1 MVYKHQIA
9 IEKPTLLLDKDRAT
23 ANIDR
28 MVKKARDG
36 GVRFRPH
43 FKTHQSAEIGNWF
56 RQRGITSI
64 TVSSVDMA
72 NYFAGYGWGDITV
85 AFPVNLRQTKAINS
99 LAERVNLNVLVEST
113 FVAEQLSSCLLE
125 RVGVSLKIDCG
136 YHRTGIN
143 WKDTEQVL
151 EVARLINRLP
161 NLELKGIL
169 THSGHSYL
177 ADSREQVRKIYWTVY
192 ERMKAVQ
199 SQLAN
204 NGVEVEISV
213 GDTPGCSLV
222 EQFGEVDEVRPGNFI
237 FYDLSQLRIGSCTK
251 EQISVVLACPVV
263 AIHPRRAEIVLYGGA
278 IHLSKESIPG
288 PSGQPIYGQIARLNS
303 SGWRAIEEDSF
314 VASLSQEHGI
324 VHVNQNLLNKVRPGD
339 VVAVVP
345 VHSCLTANLM
355 GRYVTLDG
363 SVIDM
368 LRL

>member
-1 MVYKHQIA
+1 MDYKHQMS
-9 IEKPTLLLDKDRAT
+9 IEKPTLLLDKDRAI
-23 ANIDR
+23 ANIDS
-28 MVKKARDG
+28 MIKKARDN

-56 RQRGITSI
+56 RQKEITSI

-72 NYFAGYGWGDITV
+72 NYFADYGWSDITV
-85 AFPVNLRQTKAINS
+85 AFPVNLRQAKAINS
-99 LAERVNLNVLVEST
+99 LAERVCLNVLVEST

-125 RVGVSLKIDCG
+125 RVGALLKIDCG

-143 WKDTEQVL
+143 WKDRGQIL
-151 EVARLINRLP
+151 DVAQLINRLP

-177 ADSREQVRKIYWTVY
+177 ADSKEQVRKIYQTVY
-192 ERMKAVQ
+192 ERMKTVQ
-199 SQLAN
+199 RQLAN
-204 NGVEVEISV
+204 NGVDVEISV

-237 FYDLSQLRIGSCTK
+237 FYDLSQLRIGSCIQ
-251 EQISVVLACPVV
+251 EQISVALACPVV
-263 AIHPRRAEIVLYGGA
+263 AIHPERAEIVIYGGA

-288 PSGQPIYGQIARLNS
+288 PSGQPIYGQIARLS
-303 SGWRAIEEDSF
+303 DMGWGAIEVESS
-314 VASLSQEHGI
+314 VTNLSQEHGI
-324 VHVNQNLLNKVRPGD
+324 VHVNQKLLNEVWPGD
-339 VVAVVP
+339 IVAVIP

-355 GRYVTLDG
+355 GRYHALDG

-368 LRL
+368 LRP